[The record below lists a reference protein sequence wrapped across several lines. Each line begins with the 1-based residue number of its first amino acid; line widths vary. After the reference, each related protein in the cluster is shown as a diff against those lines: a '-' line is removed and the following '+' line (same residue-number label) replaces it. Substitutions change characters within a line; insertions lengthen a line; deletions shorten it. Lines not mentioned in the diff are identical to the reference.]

1 MQKIDS
7 KSEKQTIKQT
17 KQTNNQTI
25 HDPRCIYFVVE
36 NPRVAPVFSEASAR
50 TSLVL
55 LDAVRANPQT
65 Q

>member
-7 KSEKQTIKQT
+7 KSKKARNN
-17 KQTNNQTI
+17 QTNNQTI
-25 HDPRCIYFVVE
+25 HDPRCIYFEVE
-36 NPRVAPVFSEASAR
+36 NPRVAPLRGQASAR
-50 TSLVL
+50 TILVL